1 MLYWSHLMIPY
12 FSTHLKGVIAMSRKV
27 IVVGGVAGGASAAA
41 RLRRLEEDA
50 QITVYERG
58 PDASFSNCSLP
69 FLLSGVVPGAG
80 DLIMITPEKFK
91 NQYNLDVC
99 TRHEVVEID
108 RAGKRVRVKDLSS
121 GRDFWDGYDQLILA
135 PGANPLLP
143 PIQGLDTARVFTVK
157 DVKDIRELDAFLR
170 QGKIKELAVVGG
182 GFIGLEVA
190 ENLCLAGVRV
200 TLVEAQ
206 DQVMAPLDYDMAQT
220 LHKVLYDHGVELILG
235 DGVKRLMPDGLELTS
250 GRKVSAP
257 GVVMALGVR
266 PEVTLAKQCGL
277 ELGETGGIL
286 VDQCCRTSDPSI
298 FAVGDAI
305 EVRSMLTGRPMR
317 LTQAG
322 PAQKEARA
330 AADSICGRPDLVR
343 PFLGSSV
350 IKLFDWTAACTGLN
364 EKTARAAGVAYDFVY
379 VLPGDRV
386 GLMPGA
392 QPVQFK
398 LLYQPDTGKVLGAQA
413 ISRGAADKRI
423 DVVATLI
430 AMGGTLEDL
439 KNLEL
444 CYAPM
449 YGTAKDVV
457 NYAALVALNVKQ
469 GVFRQVPVTAV
480 RGLVAQK
487 ACIVDVREAAE
498 YEAGHIVG
506 AVNIPLSQLRARTAE
521 LHRDRPVYLHCRT
534 SQRSYNAIMALQGMG
549 WDNLYNISGSFVGLS
564 YYEFFNDQV
573 TDRERILTAYN
584 FN

>member
-1 MLYWSHLMIPY
+1 
-12 FSTHLKGVIAMSRKV
+12 MSRKV
-27 IVVGGVAGGASAAA
+27 IIVGGVAGGASAAA

-50 QITVYERG
+50 RITVYERG
-58 PDASFSNCSLP
+58 DHASFSNCSLP
-69 FLLSGVVPGAG
+69 FLLSGIVPQAES
-80 DLIMITPEKFK
+80 LVMITPEKFRM
-91 NQYNLDVC
+91 QYNLDVR
-99 TRHEVVEID
+99 TRHEVLEID
-108 RAGKRVRVKDLSS
+108 RAAKRVRVKDLAT
-121 GRDFWDGYDQLILA
+121 GTEDWDSYDQLVLS

-143 PIQGLDTARVFTVK
+143 PIEGLETANVFTVK
-157 DVKDIRELDAFLR
+157 DVKDIARLDSFLR
-170 QGKIKELAVVGG
+170 ARQVKELAVVGG

-190 ENLCLAGVRV
+190 ENLCEAGIKV
-200 TLVEAQ
+200 TLVEAMN
-206 DQVMAPLDYDMAQT
+206 QVMGPLDYDMAQT

-235 DGVKRLMPDGLELTS
+235 DGVKRLLPDGLETAS
-250 GRKVSAP
+250 GRRVTAP

-266 PEVTLAKQCGL
+266 PEVTLARQCGL

-286 VDQCCRTSDPSI
+286 VDEFCRTSDPDI
-298 FAVGDAI
+298 YAVGDAI
-305 EVRSMLTGRPMR
+305 EVKNLLTGKAMR

-330 AADSICGRPDLVR
+330 AADNICGGQTKVK

-364 EKTARAAGVAYDFVY
+364 EKAAKAAGIDYDFVY

-386 GLMPGA
+386 GLMPGV

-398 LLYQPDTGKVLGAQA
+398 LLYAPDTGKVLGAQA
-413 ISRGAADKRI
+413 VSRGVADKRI

-439 KNLEL
+439 RDLEL

-457 NYAALVALNVKQ
+457 NYAALVALNVKN

-480 RGLVAQK
+480 RELVEQK
-487 ACIVDVREAAE
+487 ACIVDVREEPE
-498 YEAGHIVG
+498 YQAGHIVG
-506 AVNIPLSQLRARTAE
+506 ALNIPLSQLRDRME
-521 LHRDRPVYLHCRT
+521 EIPRDRPVYLHCRT
-534 SQRSYNAIMALQGMG
+534 SQRSYNAIRALQGMG
-549 WDNLYNISGSFVGLS
+549 WENLYNISGSFLGLS

-573 TDRERILTAYN
+573 TGREKILTAYN
-584 FN
+584 FD

>member
-1 MLYWSHLMIPY
+1 M
-12 FSTHLKGVIAMSRKV
+12 ARKI

-41 RLRRLEEDA
+41 RLRRLDENA
-50 QITVYERG
+50 AVTVYERG
-58 PDASFSNCSLP
+58 ADASFSNCSLP
-69 FLLSGVVPGAG
+69 FLLSGIVPTA
-80 DLIMITPEKFK
+80 DALVMVTPEKFRA
-91 NQYNLDVC
+91 QYNLDVR
-99 TRHEVVEID
+99 TRHEVAEID
-108 RAGKRVRVKDLSS
+108 RAGKRVRVKDLEA
-121 GRDFWDGYDQLILA
+121 GTEFWDGYDQLVLS

-143 PIQGLDTARVFTVK
+143 PIPGLDTANVFTVK
-157 DVKDIRELDAFLR
+157 DVGDIRRLDGFLR
-170 QGKIKELAVVGG
+170 DSGARELIVVGG

-190 ENLCLAGVRV
+190 ENLCLAGVKV
-200 TLVEAQ
+200 TLVEAM
-206 DQVMAPLDYDMAQT
+206 DQVMAPLDRDMAQI
-220 LHKVLYDHGVELILG
+220 LHKVLFDRGIELVLGSGVARLHPDGVELA
-235 DGVKRLMPDGLELTS
+235 DGRRFT
-250 GRKVSAP
+250 AP

-266 PEVTLAKQCGL
+266 PEVTLARQCGL

-286 VDQCCRTSDPSI
+286 VDSHCRTSDPDI
-298 FAVGDAI
+298 YAVGDAI
-305 EVRSMLTGRPMR
+305 EVKNRLTGRAMR

-322 PAQKEARA
+322 PAQKQARA
-330 AADSICGRPDLVR
+330 AADNICGGDETVG

-350 IKLFDWTAACTGLN
+350 IHLFDWTAACTGLN
-364 EKTARAAGVAYDFVY
+364 EKAAKAAGLDCDFVY

-392 QPVQFK
+392 TPVHFK
-398 LLYQPDTGKVLGAQA
+398 LLFDPATGRVLGAQA
-413 ISRGAADKRI
+413 VSRGAADKRV

-457 NYAALVALNVKQ
+457 NYAALVALNVKN

-480 RGLVAQK
+480 RELVERK
-487 ACIVDVREAAE
+487 ACIVDVREAPE

-506 AVNIPLSQLRARTAE
+506 AVNIPLSQLRRRADE
-521 LHRDRPVYLHCRT
+521 IPRDRPVYLHCRT

-549 WDNLYNISGSFVGLS
+549 WDRDKLFNISGSFLGLS
-564 YYEFFNDQV
+564 YHEYFTDQV
-573 TDRERILTAYN
+573 TGREKIVTPYN